1 MKILEQK
8 SFFKF
13 KKEYENFNVNVN
25 KGARTVHKKDG
36 CHNSEPYQFI
46 PFKTLNDIKEFEKE
60 YSIQFTYC
68 QDPKCEFNK

>member
-1 MKILEQK
+1 MSIKEQEP
-8 SFFKF
+8 FI
-13 KKEYENFNVNVN
+13 
-25 KGARTVHKKDG
+25 KKDG

-46 PFKTLNDIKEFEKE
+46 PFKTLTDIKEFEKE